1 VRRSRRPIVAE
12 LTALGVVAV
21 YNIVAHRHIGRRARL
36 VANVGAA
43 TVLVAAARA
52 AGLTASELGMGRAEL
67 RRGTRV
73 GLLAAVPIVAG
84 VGTALAVPKARAL
97 LADEKITGT
106 GRREAAFETL
116 VRIPLETALSEE
128 VIFRGVLLGLALR
141 NRSRI
146 GAIASSSLWFG
157 LWHVY
162 PTVGSLD
169 RGTGGALGAGGAGA
183 RAGATAGVVA
193 ATTAAGMAFAGLRL
207 GSGSV
212 AAPVVAHAALNMA
225 AFAGVR
231 LTHGSGSGS
240 APLSGRAAGAVPQL
254 G

>member
-1 VRRSRRPIVAE
+1 MRRARRPVVAE
-12 LTALGVVAV
+12 VAALGVVAL
-21 YNIVAHRHIGRRARL
+21 YNVVAHRHIGRRARI

-43 TVLVAAARA
+43 SALVAAARA
-52 AGLTASELGMGRAEL
+52 AGLAGPELGLGRAEL
-67 RRGTRV
+67 RRGARIGV
-73 GLLAAVPIVAG
+73 LAAVPVVAG
-84 VGTALAVPKARAL
+84 VSAALATPHARRL

-106 GRREAAFETL
+106 APGEAAFETF

-141 NRSRI
+141 NRSTL
-146 GAIASSSLWFG
+146 GAVVSSSLWFG

-169 RGTGGALGAGGAGA
+169 RGAGGPGAGGPAA

-193 ATTAAGMAFAGLRL
+193 ATAAAGLGFAGLRL
-207 GSGSV
+207 ASGSV
-212 AAPVVAHAALNMA
+212 AAPVLAHAALNMA

-231 LTHGSGSGS
+231 LGHSRRF
-240 APLSGRAAGAVPQL
+240 APL
-254 G
+254 

>member
-1 VRRSRRPIVAE
+1 VRRPRRPVVAE
-12 LTALGVVAV
+12 VTALGVVGL
-21 YNIVAHRHIGRRARL
+21 YNVVAHRHVGRRARL
-36 VANVGAA
+36 LANVGAA
-43 TVLVAAARA
+43 TVLVGAARA
-52 AGLTASELGMGRAEL
+52 AGLTAADLGMGRTEL

-73 GLLAAVPIVAG
+73 GLLAAIPVVAG
-84 VGTALAVPKARAL
+84 VGAALAAPRARAL
-97 LADEKITGT
+97 LADEKVTGA
-106 GRREAAFETL
+106 GRREAAFETF
-116 VRIPLETALSEE
+116 VRIPLETAFSEE

-141 NRSRI
+141 NRSTL
-146 GAIASSSLWFG
+146 GAILSSSLWFG

-169 RGTGGALGAGGAGA
+169 RGAGGSIGAASVGA

-193 ATTAAGMAFAGLRL
+193 ATTAAGFAFAGLRL

-231 LTHGSGSGS
+231 LT
-240 APLSGRAAGAVPQL
+240 A
-254 G
+254 